1 MTNSANPTQPT
12 RPTPRFEQPRRRASA
27 VLPCQSPSG
36 VAVVGAGNVGAAVAN
51 ALVLMETTDL
61 VVLYDRQL
69 SRAEGESWDIADGTP
84 LLRNVEV
91 VATDD
96 WMELRRAQ
104 VVVVTVGALMQP
116 GHSRLEEHNGDL
128 ITAVI
133 ERLDAVAPR
142 AVVLIVSNPVDVMTR
157 LEQDAPARPRHLIL
171 GTGTVLDTA
180 RLRQGL
186 AKLLGVDAQSIH
198 VHVIGEHGDSSFPVW
213 SSATIGPVPL
223 ALFPLPST
231 QTLAAVQA
239 ACAER
244 TRRRAPEEFA
254 GKGHTNAGIAVA
266 ASRIVECVLRD
277 QRRIYTVS
285 TPALADY
292 RVGQEAVLSLP
303 CVLGREGVI
312 RRLPLALDRQ
322 EQQLLARSAAVLEAA
337 YQDNSHSIIH
347 NDRPGAVNG
356 RPRISSGRT
365 DAPDARPHP

>member
-1 MTNSANPTQPT
+1 MSTGIRSGSMPAGPSGEDPDFGAISAARGNLRRAGPPIPQDRLSDQGKAPMTNSANPTQPT

-157 LEQDAPARPRHLIL
+157 LERTP
-171 GTGTVLDTA
+171 
-180 RLRQGL
+180 
-186 AKLLGVDAQSIH
+186 
-198 VHVIGEHGDSSFPVW
+198 
-213 SSATIGPVPL
+213 PL
-223 ALFPLPST
+223 ARGT
-231 QTLAAVQA
+231 
-239 ACAER
+239 
-244 TRRRAPEEFA
+244 
-254 GKGHTNAGIAVA
+254 
-266 ASRIVECVLRD
+266 
-277 QRRIYTVS
+277 
-285 TPALADY
+285 
-292 RVGQEAVLSLP
+292 
-303 CVLGREGVI
+303 
-312 RRLPLALDRQ
+312 
-322 EQQLLARSAAVLEAA
+322 
-337 YQDNSHSIIH
+337 
-347 NDRPGAVNG
+347 
-356 RPRISSGRT
+356 
-365 DAPDARPHP
+365 